1 MEFVK
6 GGPTKPEIAVISL
19 SKLHLTKND
28 VFADIGCGTGS
39 ISILAAGLT
48 AEVYAI
54 DSREEAITAT
64 LQNIESADIHN
75 ITILHGEAPA
85 VLEDLPALDC
95 AFIGGTR
102 NITGVLGQLVK
113 KVQGRIVVN
122 AVRIRT
128 ASSIIRTMQVMGVFE
143 EAVHVQIA
151 KSYPLAND
159 IAFRS
164 INPVYII
171 VGNTKKGDPECW

>member
-6 GGPTKPEIAVISL
+6 GGPTKPEIAAISL
-19 SKLHLTKND
+19 SKINLTKND

-39 ISILAAGLT
+39 ISILAAGLA

-64 LQNIESADIHN
+64 RQNIESADVHT
-75 ITILHGEAPA
+75 ITVLHGEAPP
-85 VLEDLPALDC
+85 VLDDLPPLDC

-102 NITGVLGQLVK
+102 NITGVLEQLAE
-113 KVQGRIVVN
+113 KVRGRIVVN
-122 AVRIRT
+122 AVRIQT
-128 ASSIIRTMQVMGVFE
+128 ASSIIRTMQDMGFFE

-151 KSYPLAND
+151 KSYPLADD
-159 IAFRS
+159 IAFKS

-171 VGNTKKGDPECW
+171 VGNTKKVGP